1 MLISELYKKNKKTLS
16 FEVLPPKTVNE
27 LNDMDN
33 LLTELCD
40 LDPDF
45 ISIVSTGGTPTDN
58 PAIALARKIK
68 NEYHVEPLVH
78 QTCLYCSKAEM
89 EAFALAFSRAGI
101 HNILALRGDRQPDL
115 PERNDFQHGSDL
127 ITFLKQKRE
136 FCIAGACY
144 PECHPES
151 KDRVSELKH
160 LRKKVDSGADLLLS
174 QFFFD
179 NDIFFHF
186 LQDCQIA
193 DIHLPVIPGI
203 LPVVNAALSRK
214 MLEICNASFSDTVQR
229 MTEKYGAD
237 KNAMFDA
244 GVAFAV
250 SQIIDLLTKDIAGIH
265 LYTLNNAEAAR
276 AICHHLRNIPFL

>member
-1 MLISELYKKNKKTLS
+1 MI
-16 FEVLPPKTVNE
+16 
-27 LNDMDN
+27 
-33 LLTELCD
+33 
-40 LDPDF
+40 
-45 ISIVSTGGTPTDN
+45 
-58 PAIALARKIK
+58 
-68 NEYHVEPLVH
+68 H

-89 EAFALAFSRAGI
+89 EEFALAFSRAGI
-101 HNILALRGDRQPDL
+101 HNILALRGDRQP
-115 PERNDFQHGSDL
+115 
-127 ITFLKQKRE
+127 
-136 FCIAGACY
+136 
-144 PECHPES
+144 ES
-151 KDRVSELKH
+151 NDRVMELMN

-179 NDIFFHF
+179 NDIFFRF

-265 LYTLNNAEAAR
+265 LYTLNNAAAAR